1 MIGAIATHYDRLVEL
16 NVQEQC
22 INVIKMDCVQARYV
36 ADGYPIVH
44 GWVFNLRNGRLIDL
58 DIDFAHL
65 MDDIQK
71 IYDITDSHWVVN
83 QRKVG

>member
-1 MIGAIATHYDRLVEL
+1 
-16 NVQEQC
+16 
-22 INVIKMDCVQARYV
+22 V

>member
-1 MIGAIATHYDRLVEL
+1 
-16 NVQEQC
+16 
-22 INVIKMDCVQARYV
+22 MDCVQARYV

>member
-1 MIGAIATHYDRLVEL
+1 MWLTAIRSCMA
-16 NVQEQC
+16 
-22 INVIKMDCVQARYV
+22 
-36 ADGYPIVH
+36 G
-44 GWVFNLRNGRLIDL
+44 VFNLRNGRLIDL